1 MAWRSWSQLPP
12 ADRAPFYVHEVSFD
26 PLNDVAPLKEAE
38 TTGYEDKK
46 TAFLLDYEKQLE
58 GEDPLE
64 GAGDDSQPIKFQLQT
79 FIADA
84 SLEVLETSID
94 KGVKFLEDLKGPLKG
109 NSERSQE
116 ASHWVEQI
124 EKLQKQAVKTK
135 TIIGKYLN

>member
-12 ADRAPFYVHEVSFD
+12 ADRAPFYVHERSFD
-26 PLNDVAPLKEAE
+26 PLNDVALLKETE
-38 TTGYEDKK
+38 VTDCENKK
-46 TAFLLDYEKQLE
+46 TTFLLDYEKQLK
-58 GEDPLE
+58 GEDSLE

-94 KGVKFLEDLKGPLKG
+94 KGVKFLEDLKEPLKV

-135 TIIGKYLN
+135 TIIGKYLR